1 MLPESEL
8 IPYGTSELPP
18 GPWLVFSPHPDD
30 ETFGLGGSLILA
42 SQQNIETHVVFVT
55 DGALGGTTDQG
66 SLVNCRKAEA
76 EQASAALGVSQ
87 IHFFGEPDR
96 GLQVC
101 SRLIERVC
109 ELIRVVGP
117 ASIFIPT
124 PLEYHPDHRATS
136 EIVWRSV
143 QAMGDFSGEVYG
155 YEVSNLAP
163 INLLIDTSAVAAQK
177 YEVVK
182 IYASQLTE
190 SKYMALVKAVDT
202 ARTFS
207 LPLECTAAEG
217 FFRFSDVSRT
227 LEEQVL
233 DSLRFFFKGV

>member
-1 MLPESEL
+1 M
-8 IPYGTSELPP
+8 
-18 GPWLVFSPHPDD
+18 
-30 ETFGLGGSLILA
+30 A
-42 SQQNIETHVVFVT
+42 
-55 DGALGGTTDQG
+55 
-66 SLVNCRKAEA
+66 
-76 EQASAALGVSQ
+76 
-87 IHFFGEPDR
+87 
-96 GLQVC
+96 
-101 SRLIERVC
+101 
-109 ELIRVVGP
+109 
-117 ASIFIPT
+117 
-124 PLEYHPDHRATS
+124 
-136 EIVWRSV
+136 
-143 QAMGDFSGEVYG
+143 DFSGEVYG

-217 FFRFSDVSRT
+217 FFRFADISRT

-233 DSLRFFFKGV
+233 ESLRLFFRDVK

>member
-1 MLPESEL
+1 M
-8 IPYGTSELPP
+8 
-18 GPWLVFSPHPDD
+18 
-30 ETFGLGGSLILA
+30 
-42 SQQNIETHVVFVT
+42 
-55 DGALGGTTDQG
+55 
-66 SLVNCRKAEA
+66 
-76 EQASAALGVSQ
+76 
-87 IHFFGEPDR
+87 
-96 GLQVC
+96 
-101 SRLIERVC
+101 
-109 ELIRVVGP
+109 IRVVRP
-117 ASIFIPT
+117 ASVFIPT

-207 LPLECTAAEG
+207 LPLDCTAAEG